1 MVPTVTTD
9 PSPSSDALALLTLQF
24 LAWVA
29 EQPRTYP
36 ETMEAWRTSCPR
48 LPVWED
54 ATSAGWVRRERG
66 GRVVLTPQGQA
77 TLAAGRANTPPSA
90 HFKY

>member
-1 MVPTVTTD
+1 MTPD
-9 PSPSSDALALLTLQF
+9 SRPSPDALALLTLQF

-77 TLAAGRANTPPSA
+77 ALAAGHAAAPPSP